1 MEVLLLV
8 LETYVV
14 EHFGDVP
21 RQAHTVKSKLV
32 DDRGEMRIEGKSRQ
46 EDVIEQDVLA
56 EASKMTDTPCIGR

>member
-46 EDVIEQDVLA
+46 EDVIEQDL
-56 EASKMTDTPCIGR
+56 C